1 MADPLVTQADVEARF
16 PPLVVRQ
23 LFSDDGSSTPGP
35 RLAAAL
41 DEASR
46 QGEALLLAA
55 WPLESIA
62 LLVQNDSAVKGA
74 ICRLVIAIGADGKPE
89 WSGDGAPYQTLEKKA
104 RAWLQDLATAA
115 IGSRGEEQA
124 GANTVQLARLQ
135 NDRSPPNFMF
145 AATKGNPR
153 AGGGF

>member
-16 PPLVVRQ
+16 PPSVVRR
-23 LFSDDGSSTPGP
+23 LFSDDGSSVAGP

-46 QGEALLLAA
+46 QAEAILLGA
-55 WPLESIA
+55 WGLDAIA
-62 LLVQNDSAVKGA
+62 LLVQNDSAVRGA

-89 WSGDGAPYQTLEKKA
+89 WSGAGAPYETLEKKA
-104 RAWLQDLATAA
+104 RTWLQDLAKAA
-115 IGSRGEEQA
+115 LGSRGEAQA

-135 NDRSPPNFMF
+135 SANSPPSFMF
-145 AATKGNPR
+145 APTRGNPK